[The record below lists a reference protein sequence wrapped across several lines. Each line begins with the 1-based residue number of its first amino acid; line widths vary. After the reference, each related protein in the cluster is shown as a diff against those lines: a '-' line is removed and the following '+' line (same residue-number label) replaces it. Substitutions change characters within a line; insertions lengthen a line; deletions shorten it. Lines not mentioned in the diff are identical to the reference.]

1 MRALAQNVPGSNI
14 TVHIA
19 NMTLDHE
26 SIKVWEVEEEEE
38 EGEYRKGRE
47 IEIR

>member
-1 MRALAQNVPGSNI
+1 MRALAQNVPGDNI

-26 SIKVWEVEEEEE
+26 SIKVWEVDEKED
-38 EGEYRKGRE
+38 GGYRKGRE